1 MWPILHPPENQ
12 AKVQEYNE
20 SRSVSMA
27 IEVGQGKVAI
37 FVVVG
42 ETPEGLP
49 APVKGTATIDDY
61 ASAYIVNTGN
71 AGEYML
77 VPKVTP
83 APGTSVSLNVS
94 FSATAVADGTSISF
108 SLAFSLLGQPLAAA
122 TQLVNT
128 SSQVV
133 SAADVEVLPDP
144 GSGTIPIA

>member
-1 MWPILHPPENQ
+1 
-12 AKVQEYNE
+12 
-20 SRSVSMA
+20 MA

-83 APGTSVSLNVS
+83 APGSSVSLNVS
-94 FSATAVADGTSISF
+94 YSATAADGSSISF
-108 SLAFSLLGQPLAAA
+108 SLAFSLLGQPLANA

-133 SAADVEVLPDP
+133 NAADVDVPPDP